1 MTETEVKKG
10 SSTFEKGLR
19 VLECFEDG
27 ARGLT
32 MAAIGKRTGLDRAT
46 VRRLSL
52 TLVESG
58 YLVQNGHDLHL
69 TPRILAPAG
78 GYLMANDFGRAIQPV
93 LTAFAQELG
102 GEISM
107 AVRDRDRALYV
118 AQSATPGARLSIGF
132 VVGST
137 IPLLPTSIGRM
148 LLARSTPQDLEH
160 VLQTAPLQRHTE
172 ATDTDPD
179 SLRAKIAA
187 AAEQG
192 YALVRGEFETGAAA
206 IAVPVGSLERT
217 TAVIGTSLPDSVID
231 SETDFARIL
240 DLLRR
245 TAASLRGYDQSQHP

>member
-1 MTETEVKKG
+1 MSDTDEKKG
-10 SSTFEKGLR
+10 ASTFAKGLR
-19 VLECFEDG
+19 VLECFEGG

-32 MAAIGKRTGLDRAT
+32 MAGISKTTGMDRAT
-46 VRRLSL
+46 VRRLCL
-52 TLVESG
+52 TLVEAG
-58 YLVQNGHDLHL
+58 YLAQTGHELHL

-102 GEISM
+102 GEITM

-118 AQSATPGARLSIGF
+118 AQSAIPGARLSIGF

-148 LLARSTPQDLEH
+148 LLARSTPQDLER
-160 VLQTAPLQRHTE
+160 VLRTVPLDRYTE

-179 SLRAKIAA
+179 SVRAKIAA

-192 YALVRGEFETGAAA
+192 YAFVRGEFEPGASAL
-206 IAVPVGSLERT
+206 AVPVGSLQQT
-217 TAVIGTSLPDSVID
+217 TAVIGTSGTGDAMDSD
-231 SETDFARIL
+231 ADLARVLAI
-240 DLLRR
+240 LRR
-245 TAASLRGYDQSQHP
+245 AARSLRGHGAIFQP